1 MRFTRNWLFFTIA
14 GLIILWPGAVMAGG
28 GGGGGGPCAGFASGT
43 TLVME
48 DNCFSGVAHFAR
60 AGNTLLV
67 RNDGDLPHSFTAVDG
82 SFDTGLLQ
90 PGQTA
95 RIPLEADGISR
106 AYCTLHGTADGHGM
120 TGVLVVGNP
129 EPKALG
135 AAGLDEG
142 SVDSLVEHDKA
153 LLGELETQSR
163 SLAALRSE
171 LTGMQQALE
180 KIELA
185 LPAHPGQGEAVR
197 APSGVN
203 SVQAA
208 ALGIFGVALFG
219 AGLAVVLTLRR
230 PVEPAG

>member
-1 MRFTRNWLFFTIA
+1 MKKLFFCA
-14 GLIILWPGAVMAGG
+14 VLVGASVLAFWPRAALAGG
-28 GGGGGGPCAGFASGT
+28 GGGGGLCAGFASGD
-43 TLVME
+43 TLIMR
-48 DNCFSGVAHFAR
+48 DSCFEGTAHFASP
-60 AGNTLLV
+60 GGTLV
-67 RNDGDLPHSFTAVDG
+67 VSNEGSAPHSFTAVDG

-120 TGVLVVGNP
+120 AGVLVVGNP

-135 AAGLDEG
+135 AASLDEG

-185 LPAHPGQGEAVR
+185 LPSDRAQSEAVG
-197 APSGVN
+197 APTGVN
-203 SVQAA
+203 PVQAT